1 MTVKR
6 RIGLMGGT
14 FNPIHM
20 GHLIIAEE
28 AREKFVLEKV
38 VFIPSYITPN
48 KEVEAAPAE
57 ERLRMVELAVESNP
71 YFSVSDMEIR
81 QKGMSYTVST
91 LRTLKER
98 YGDDWE
104 LYFISGTDAVASLP
118 LWYQPEQI
126 LTLCRFRLGEGILTC
141 QILSIRTPGKCQ
153 TRYDKKK
160 DNQT

>member
-6 RIGLMGGT
+6 RIGIMGGT

-104 LYFISGTDAVASLP
+104 LYFYFRNRRSSESSTVVSTGTDFNLMP
-118 LWYQPEQI
+118 LH
-126 LTLCRFRLGEGILTC
+126 RG
-141 QILSIRTPGKCQ
+141 CQ
-153 TRYDKKK
+153 TRRNTKG
-160 DNQT
+160 

>member
-28 AREKFVLEKV
+28 AREKFALEKV

-91 LRTLKER
+91 LRALKER
-98 YGDDWE
+98 
-104 LYFISGTDAVASLP
+104 
-118 LWYQPEQI
+118 
-126 LTLCRFRLGEGILTC
+126 
-141 QILSIRTPGKCQ
+141 
-153 TRYDKKK
+153 
-160 DNQT
+160 